1 MSFLDYIGECTYDR
15 NDLSYKFKMK
25 KGKVLSQDSYINIP
39 NPIIDN
45 MFKQVFARNTEITK
59 SLLNSFLYPK
69 EENIIK
75 VEFLPTEIPGH
86 IELFP
91 EPIKLNSLDSIRVD
105 VLCKCTLRDDAQ
117 IEKENKTE
125 INKINEIE
133 SGEEIQED
141 NKEEKANEEMEEE
154 KYEEINTINENKK
167 EEVKEDIQTLM
178 DLDDQKKKTIIIDL
192 EMQIGFSNENT
203 KRFIKYAKELNYL
216 YGSQIIV
223 LALVNS
229 GTQNPRK
236 NKGTLISLEQS
247 DILNYKKIF
256 SYDDYKIYQVDLDFC
271 HKLILNDKQF
281 WILNKKEKVKEKGM
295 EWIQYLTIPN
305 WCASFNNGYYVFPP
319 LNKEFFINKDI
330 HDAFKIIFN
339 QNGINYRMSLY
350 DQTEKEKKVKDY
362 IKVKKENEEL
372 VKKVN
377 SLQEENDKL
386 KKLMTKSKENKKNKK
401 RNKRYKKNKK
411 NKKEKYKEEED
422 DYCED

>member
-1 MSFLDYIGECTYDR
+1 MSFLNYIGECTYDG

-25 KGKVLSQDSYINIP
+25 KGKALSLDSYINIP

-45 MFKQVFARNTEITK
+45 MFKQVFAKNTEISK

-69 EENIIK
+69 EESIIK

-86 IELFP
+86 IEVFP

-105 VLCKCTLRDDAQ
+105 VLCKCTLKDDAQ
-117 IEKENKTE
+117 TEKVNNKINDLESEEENKEDKANEEMEDEKNEE
-125 INKINEIE
+125 INKINEI
-133 SGEEIQED
+133 
-141 NKEEKANEEMEEE
+141 
-154 KYEEINTINENKK
+154 KK
-167 EEVKEDIQTLM
+167 EEVKEDIQTHM
-178 DLDDQKKKTIIIDL
+178 DLDDQEKKTIIIDL
-192 EMQIGFSNENT
+192 EMQLGFSNENT

-236 NKGTLISLEQS
+236 NKGTLITLEQS
-247 DILNYKKIF
+247 NIPDYKRIF

-271 HKLILNDKQF
+271 HKLILKDKPF
-281 WILNKKEKVKEKGM
+281 WILNKEEKVKEKGM

-305 WCASFNNGYYVFPP
+305 WCTSFINGYYAFPP
-319 LNKEFFINKDI
+319 LNREFFINENI
-330 HDAFKIIFN
+330 YEAFKIIFN

-362 IKVKKENEEL
+362 IKVKKQNEEL
-372 VKKVN
+372 IKEN
-377 SLQEENDKL
+377 ISLKEENEKL
-386 KKLMTKSKENKKNKK
+386 KKLMTKSNESKRNKKNNKRNKRNKINKKNKK
-401 RNKRYKKNKK
+401 
-411 NKKEKYKEEED
+411 KEKYNDDED
-422 DYCED
+422 DSCED